1 MRARV
6 FSLSLSSSLSM
17 SHAHTPGYLL
27 VACKLL
33 MMESEEKTSSGMND
47 KYHKKEKKLRE
58 RESESEANRQTK
70 KKKKTNLFFVKQRT
84 FVEHIDPNHSKMSI
98 DHQDHYYRQ
107 HHSWLMK
114 DPFLCLMN
122 LHCHLAHTYLHKD
135 DAKNFEKI
143 KDMRWEKK
151 EF

>member
-17 SHAHTPGYLL
+17 YHAHTPGYLL

-58 RESESEANRQTK
+58 RERERERGKQTNK
-70 KKKKTNLFFVKQRT
+70 EEEEDEFVFR
-84 FVEHIDPNHSKMSI
+84 
-98 DHQDHYYRQ
+98 
-107 HHSWLMK
+107 
-114 DPFLCLMN
+114 
-122 LHCHLAHTYLHKD
+122 
-135 DAKNFEKI
+135 
-143 KDMRWEKK
+143 
-151 EF
+151 